1 MKFAIIGTNFV
12 SDTIME
18 GAKDIPDFEL
28 SVVCSRTLENAEAFA
43 HKYGCTTVVTD
54 YKDITPEMAD
64 AVYVAT
70 PNSLHCEQSI
80 YFLNKK
86 MHVLCEKPLASNI
99 DEVNQM
105 FEAADKNGVMLLEAI
120 VPLFTPNFLALKQAS
135 TMVGQV
141 RRAVFSFGKYS
152 SRYDAYRAGNVM
164 NAFKKDLSN
173 GSLMDL
179 GVYSLSNCI
188 AIFGKPLKV
197 QASAYMLESG
207 VDGLGTMLLTYPDK
221 EVIIMH
227 SKITDSHFDSEIQG
241 EDGTVII
248 KGISSP
254 QAIKVVSRNKE
265 VTELTAQQKPTTKYY
280 ELVEFIK
287 CVKSGNYRSELVP
300 RQLTI
305 DVHTIMTDVRK
316 QIGLIYPADSN
327 V

>member
-1 MKFAIIGTNFV
+1 
-12 SDTIME
+12 
-18 GAKDIPDFEL
+18 
-28 SVVCSRTLENAEAFA
+28 
-43 HKYGCTTVVTD
+43 
-54 YKDITPEMAD
+54 
-64 AVYVAT
+64 
-70 PNSLHCEQSI
+70 
-80 YFLNKK
+80 
-86 MHVLCEKPLASNI
+86 
-99 DEVNQM
+99 
-105 FEAADKNGVMLLEAI
+105 ML
-120 VPLFTPNFLALKQAS
+120 FRS
-135 TMVGQV
+135 
-141 RRAVFSFGKYS
+141 
-152 SRYDAYRAGNVM
+152 
-164 NAFKKDLSN
+164 
-173 GSLMDL
+173 
-179 GVYSLSNCI
+179 
-188 AIFGKPLKV
+188 LKV

-254 QAIKVVSRNKE
+254 QAVKVVLRNKE

-287 CVKSGNYRSELVP
+287 CVKSGNYRSELAP